1 MVQSDDVTWCIRG
14 EESGWGGGEMA
25 LETNKI
31 HVKKRNS
38 IREHWQM
45 E

>member
-1 MVQSDDVTWCIRG
+1 MG
-14 EESGWGGGEMA
+14 GGGGEMA

-31 HVKKRNS
+31 HVKRNS

>member
-14 EESGWGGGEMA
+14 EESGGEMA

-31 HVKKRNS
+31 HVKRNS

>member
-1 MVQSDDVTWCIRG
+1 M
-14 EESGWGGGEMA
+14 GGGGGKMA